1 MNMQT
6 TETQLVQTL
15 EVLYTELNSVK
26 KQYAS
31 ELKKISKNNQKSALN
46 LLQYLTARKHDLRAI
61 QDELHAM
68 GLSSLSSSEGNFIDS
83 LQKVLSWL
91 HGIPP
96 EPSKKEKTIPT
107 LSKNSIQLYGE
118 PINKFIPQIMVTYDK
133 DFAQN
138 LDLVNK
144 IIHHGMAI
152 ARINCAHENEDEWLK
167 MIQTTHVA
175 AQLNHKSCKIY
186 MDLPGPKIRT
196 VILGKGKKDGKVAIS
211 EGELLWLAEKDAKFK
226 TKEKVIGLTIENFV
240 SQIKLGSTLLF
251 DDGIIEAV
259 VKEKQDKM
267 LRIMIVRNSSRKD
280 VIKSDKGVNF
290 PDTVLH
296 VNSLTA
302 FDEAC
307 LPFILEQADMLGYSF
322 VQRSE
327 DIHYLYGKLQE
338 LGKPNFPVILKIE
351 TQSAVNQLPELLL
364 TAMEYGTPG
373 VMIARGDLAV
383 EIGFERLSEIQ
394 DEILWICE
402 AAHVPVIWATQ
413 VLENL
418 NKSGIPTRAEITDA
432 AHASMAECVMI
443 NKGENTVKVLK
454 SLKEILN
461 RNGRHHWKKRHMMRK
476 LAIAENFFST
486 PNE

>member
-1 MNMQT
+1 
-6 TETQLVQTL
+6 
-15 EVLYTELNSVK
+15 
-26 KQYAS
+26 
-31 ELKKISKNNQKSALN
+31 
-46 LLQYLTARKHDLRAI
+46 LTSR
-61 QDELHAM
+61 
-68 GLSSLSSSEGNFIDS
+68 SSS
-83 LQKVLSWL
+83 
-91 HGIPP
+91 
-96 EPSKKEKTIPT
+96 
-107 LSKNSIQLYGE
+107 
-118 PINKFIPQIMVTYDK
+118 
-133 DFAQN
+133 
-138 LDLVNK
+138 
-144 IIHHGMAI
+144 
-152 ARINCAHENEDEWLK
+152 
-167 MIQTTHVA
+167 
-175 AQLNHKSCKIY
+175 
-186 MDLPGPKIRT
+186 
-196 VILGKGKKDGKVAIS
+196 
-211 EGELLWLAEKDAKFK
+211 
-226 TKEKVIGLTIENFV
+226 IGLNIENFV

-280 VIKSDKGVNF
+280 VLKSDKGVNF

-296 VNSLTA
+296 ENSLTA

-307 LPFILEQADMLGYSF
+307 LPFILEHADMLGYSF

-327 DIHYLYGKLQE
+327 DIHYLYSKLTE
-338 LGKPNFPVILKIE
+338 FGKPEFPVILKIE

-383 EIGFERLSEIQ
+383 AIGFERLSEIQ

-418 NKSGIPTRAEITDA
+418 NKSGIATRAEITDA

-476 LAIAENFFST
+476 LAIAERYFT
-486 PNE
+486 AAQ

>member
-1 MNMQT
+1 MKM
-6 TETQLVQTL
+6 ETPSTNLVQTL
-15 EVLYTELNSVK
+15 ENLQIELNAIK
-26 KQYAS
+26 KQYTTQLQRIPKS
-31 ELKKISKNNQKSALN
+31 NQKSALN
-46 LLQYLTARKHDLRAI
+46 LLQYLAARKHDLRAI
-61 QDELHAM
+61 QDELHDL
-68 GLSSLSSSEGNFIDS
+68 GLSSLASAEGNFIEA
-83 LQKVLSWL
+83 LQKVLGWL
-91 HGIPP
+91 NGNPP
-96 EPSKKEKTIPT
+96 KAIKTKQE
-107 LSKNSIQLYGE
+107 LNALGKNSLMLYGE
-118 PINKFIPQIMVTYDK
+118 PINKFIPQMMVTYDK
-133 DFAQN
+133 DFSQN

-144 IIHHGMAI
+144 LIHHGMSI
-152 ARINCAHENEDEWLK
+152 ARINCAHDDKDEWLR
-167 MIQTTHVA
+167 MIQITRIA
-175 AQLNHKSCKIY
+175 GQLNHKPCKIY

-196 VILGKGKKDGKVAIS
+196 VILGKGKKEGKVNIN

-226 TKEKVIGLTIENFV
+226 AKEKVIGLTITNFV

-267 LRIMIVRNSSRKD
+267 LRIMITRNSSRKD

-290 PDTVLH
+290 PDTVLQEK
-296 VNSLTA
+296 SLTA
-302 FDEAC
+302 YDEAC
-307 LPFILEQADMLGYSF
+307 LPFILEHADMLGYSF

-327 DIHYLYGKLQE
+327 DIHYLYSKLTE
-338 LGKPNFPVILKIE
+338 FGKPNFPVILKIE

-364 TAMEYGTPG
+364 TALEYSKPG

-476 LAIAENFFST
+476 LAIAEKYFT
-486 PNE
+486 GAQ

>member
-1 MNMQT
+1 MKNQT
-6 TETQLVQTL
+6 SETELVQTL
-15 EVLYTELNSVK
+15 NALLNELNAIK
-26 KQYAS
+26 KQYALQ
-31 ELKKISKNNQKSALN
+31 LKKISKTNQKSALN
-46 LLQYLTARKHDLRAI
+46 LLQYLAARKHDLRAI
-61 QDELHAM
+61 QDELHSN
-68 GLSSLSSSEGNFIDS
+68 GLSSLASSEGNFIDS

-91 HGIPP
+91 NGNPTLVAH
-96 EPSKKEKTIPT
+96 KDKTLPT
-107 LSKNSIQLYGE
+107 LSKNSIALFGE

-144 IIHHGMAI
+144 LIHHGMSI
-152 ARINCAHENEDEWLK
+152 ARINCAHDSQEDWLK
-167 MIQTTHVA
+167 MIQTTQVA
-175 AQLNHKSCKIY
+175 GQLNNKPCKIY

-196 VILGKGKKDGKVAIS
+196 VILGKGKKEGKIAIN
-211 EGELLWLAEKDAKFK
+211 EGELLWLAEKDAKYK

-280 VIKSDKGVNF
+280 VLKSDKGVNF

-296 VNSLTA
+296 ENSLTA

-327 DIHYLYGKLQE
+327 DIHYLYSKLQE
-338 LGKPNFPVILKIE
+338 LGKPNFPVVLKIE

-364 TAMEYGTPG
+364 TAMEYGSPG